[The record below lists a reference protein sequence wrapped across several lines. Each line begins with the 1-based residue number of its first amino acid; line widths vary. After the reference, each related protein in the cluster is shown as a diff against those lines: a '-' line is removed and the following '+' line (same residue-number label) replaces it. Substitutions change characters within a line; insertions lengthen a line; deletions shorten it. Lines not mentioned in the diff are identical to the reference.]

1 MTTETWRPVLG
12 YEGIYEVSDLGSVR
26 SLDRFDARGS
36 RRRGRMMAQV
46 PHVQSGRPT
55 VLLTRRNR
63 HRSTLVHTL
72 VLEAFKGPR
81 PRGMEACH
89 ANGDRTDNRL
99 ANLRW
104 DTRSAN
110 QLDAV
115 RLGEHALASRTH
127 CKRGHVLA
135 DPNLCKYGI
144 AKGVRACLACN
155 KGRRYRANS
164 REHLDLQ
171 TASDLMYQRI
181 ISGAFRQGVTQ

>member
-1 MTTETWRPVLG
+1 MSENWRPVCG

-26 SLDRFDARGS
+26 SLDRLDARGW
-36 RRRGRMMAQV
+36 RRRGHILPQT
-46 PHVQSGRPT
+46 PHVHSGRPS
-55 VLLTRRNR
+55 VSLTKRNR
-63 HRSTLVHTL
+63 QANRMVHSL

-81 PRGMEACH
+81 PTGLEACH

-135 DPNLCKYGI
+135 APNLCNYGI
-144 AKGVRACLACN
+144 SKGVRACLACN
-155 KGRRYRANS
+155 KGRRYRSRS

-171 TASDLMYQRI
+171 TASDLIYERI
-181 ISGAFRQGVTQ
+181 MTGQFEQGACK